1 MTTALLLPP
10 RLLVPPHARVLFNLG
25 AAPNLKVMISP
36 PNQSNPASYL
46 GTFGGA
52 ANQFVQTGRGAGNSL
67 GNNGRQLKNVY
78 TLQALHPA

>member
-46 GTFGGA
+46 GTFGGRRI
-52 ANQFVQTGRGAGNSL
+52 NSFKRGEERGIAWETTVGS
-67 GNNGRQLKNVY
+67 
-78 TLQALHPA
+78 